1 MSIYYHISLIAIELI
16 MLLGGFFIGKYTQK
30 LKDGKRL
37 KNTLETLNEDKDVV
51 PEFKIGAVWACCAIY
66 FGEELPYMK
75 EIVAQE
81 KDDE

>member
-1 MSIYYHISLIAIELI
+1 MDIYYRISLIAIELI
-16 MLLGGFFIGKYTQK
+16 MLLCGFFIGKYTQK

-37 KNTLETLNEDKDVV
+37 ENALETLNEDKDVV
-51 PEFKIGAVWACCAIY
+51 PEFKIGAIWACRTIY

>member
-1 MSIYYHISLIAIELI
+1 MDIYYRISLIAIELI
-16 MLLGGFFIGKYTQK
+16 MLLCGFLIGKYTQK
-30 LKDGKRL
+30 SKYGKRL

-51 PEFKIGAVWACCAIY
+51 QKFALGVIWACRTIY

-75 EIVAQE
+75 EIFAQE

>member
-1 MSIYYHISLIAIELI
+1 MDIYYRISLIAIELI

-37 KNTLETLNEDKDVV
+37 ENALETLNEDKDVV
-51 PEFKIGAVWACCAIY
+51 PEFKIGAIWACRTIY

-81 KDDE
+81 KDDG

>member
-1 MSIYYHISLIAIELI
+1 MDIYYRISLIAIELI
-16 MLLGGFFIGKYTQK
+16 MLLCGFFIGKYTQK

-37 KNTLETLNEDKDVV
+37 ENALETLNEDKDVV
-51 PEFKIGAVWACCAIY
+51 PEFKIGAIWACRTIY

-75 EIVAQE
+75 EIVTQE

>member
-16 MLLGGFFIGKYTQK
+16 MLLCGFLIGKYTQK

-37 KNTLETLNEDKDVV
+37 ENTLETLKEDKDVV
-51 PEFKIGAVWACCAIY
+51 PEFKIGVIWACRTIY

-75 EIVAQE
+75 AIVAQE